1 VRSYLEDLVER
12 LADRTKLRSSSE
24 SVSWAAHR
32 EAEQLADITMVGE
45 LAAAVRSLPT
55 AKRSGCYFTIGK
67 IGRNLRDEQCAA
79 VLLDLLPAES
89 NKYNLDCLLQR
100 VGEIPKG
107 PTLDLSAVFP
117 LLEDKRWLVRHAAI
131 RALDHS
137 ASPDVE
143 ARLVEHL
150 SATTDAYDQTYCH
163 AVLNH
168 VGTRRALPAIEAN
181 LKSRKR
187 DAKVSAELAVRAI
200 RDRYPD

>member
-1 VRSYLEDLVER
+1 VGRTSRGRAARRYHNGWRARCSRTQSAHRQAER
-12 LADRTKLRSSSE
+12 L
-24 SVSWAAHR
+24 
-32 EAEQLADITMVGE
+32 
-45 LAAAVRSLPT
+45 
-55 AKRSGCYFTIGK
+55 
-67 IGRNLRDEQCAA
+67 
-79 VLLDLLPAES
+79 LLHDW
-89 NKYNLDCLLQR
+89 Q

-107 PTLDLSAVFP
+107 PTLDPSAVFP

-187 DAKVSAELAVRAI
+187 DAIVSAELAVRAT